1 MSLTGS
7 TTLREVV
14 TRVPNAL
21 RILTGLDI
29 DIVENRTLG
38 AACEAADVSLDDLLA
53 VLEATEPARPIDPLV
68 QHSIA
73 ALLHAHERVD
83 GVLEGLLEVAAGAN
97 HTTGRHTPTEYARAA
112 WRFVFGHTLPH
123 LESEETYH
131 FPLLARAGAPLEAL
145 YLLGEDHAVLRQL
158 ARRLAEG
165 GVHEHA
171 TEISDEMV
179 QLLKRFIAM
188 FRWHA
193 EREETILAEIIGAM
207 ATGATP
213 GTTGAATD
221 P

>member
-1 MSLTGS
+1 MPLTGRN
-7 TTLREVV
+7 TLREVV
-14 TRVPNAL
+14 SRVPNAL

-29 DIVENRTLG
+29 DLVDDRTLA
-38 AACEAADVSLDDLLA
+38 AACEAADVSLEDLLA
-53 VLEATEPARPIDPLV
+53 VLEGSDPVRPIDPLV

-83 GVLEGLLEVAAGAN
+83 GVLEGLLEVAAGAD
-97 HTTGRHTPTEYARAA
+97 HAASGHTPAEYAKAA
-112 WRFVFGHTLPH
+112 WRFVFAHTLPH

-171 TEISDEMV
+171 TELSDDMV
-179 QLLKRFIAM
+179 QLLKRFISM

-193 EREETILAEIIGAM
+193 EREEAILAEIVEAIARAPQG
-207 ATGATP
+207 
-213 GTTGAATD
+213 
-221 P
+221 